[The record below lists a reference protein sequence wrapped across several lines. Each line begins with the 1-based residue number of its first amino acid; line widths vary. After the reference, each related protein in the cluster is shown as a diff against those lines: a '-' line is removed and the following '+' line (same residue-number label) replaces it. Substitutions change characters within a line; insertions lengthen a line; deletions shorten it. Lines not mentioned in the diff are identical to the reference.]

1 MWCVQNKPMK
11 WYAVQ
16 MPIAVSEPG
25 SMSLVWALTM
35 FLLETG
41 GVVKSVVTVAS
52 QSSAAENVCV
62 MGQSWPVPTTTVKTA
77 PLSTWTVS
85 TSFSSLS
92 LVCLRYV
99 SVRVTAVFFVSFIL
113 MKKKHISYL
122 TVAFVCQWLSGY
134 ISELVTCTGEDWFC
148 SPDCATSDSQPRDA
162 VLDYSRS
169 VTCHGLLDMCHRD
182 AVREADGQAMM
193 TIWRVNMPRFWG
205 GRHFKYL
212 RVGHR
217 LLAGIEFYNGC
228 LYDATN
234 C

>member
-1 MWCVQNKPMK
+1 MRSEQADEMVRCSNADCCLGTWFHVTCLSINDVPVGDWWC
-11 WYAVQ
+11 
-16 MPIAVSEPG
+16 SEECRDSGQSIFCCCKRVRDGP
-25 SMSLVWALTM
+25 
-35 FLLETG
+35 
-41 GVVKSVVTVAS
+41 VVTCANDDCQNGTTFHVDCLNIF
-52 QSSAAENVCV
+52 QQFKPGMFEICQCSSDCCI
-62 MGQSWPVPTTTVKTA
+62 
-77 PLSTWTVS
+77 
-85 TSFSSLS
+85 F
-92 LVCLRYV
+92 C
-99 SVRVTAVFFVSFIL
+99 FFYFDE
-113 MKKKHISYL
+113 KKHISYL
-122 TVAFVCQWLSGY
+122 TVAFVCQWLRGY

>member
-1 MWCVQNKPMK
+1 
-11 WYAVQ
+11 
-16 MPIAVSEPG
+16 
-25 SMSLVWALTM
+25 MSW
-35 FLLETG
+35 
-41 GVVKSVVTVAS
+41 
-52 QSSAAENVCV
+52 Q
-62 MGQSWPVPTTTVKTA
+62 WPVNLLLLQTCAWWASRDLCQRRLSKRHHFPRGLSQHLSAVK
-77 PLSTWTVS
+77 PGM
-85 TSFSSLS
+85 FEICQCSSD
-92 LVCLRYV
+92 CCIFC
-99 SVRVTAVFFVSFIL
+99 FFYFDE
-113 MKKKHISYL
+113 KKHISYL

-148 SPDCATSDSQPRDA
+148 SPDCATSDSQRRDA

-228 LYDATN
+228 LYDATK